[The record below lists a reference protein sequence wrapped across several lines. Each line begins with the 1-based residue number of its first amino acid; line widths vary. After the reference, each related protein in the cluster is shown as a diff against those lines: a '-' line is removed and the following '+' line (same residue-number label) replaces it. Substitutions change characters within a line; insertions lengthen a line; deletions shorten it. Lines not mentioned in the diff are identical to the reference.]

1 MTGISA
7 RARNAFQWRAVQLA
21 GVQFIYFLRL
31 LILAKLLVPEAFGLV
46 AIALTAVGTLM
57 RLSEVGVIPALVQRA
72 NATREEHDAGWM
84 VGVVR
89 AACITLLLVALAPII
104 ARLFN
109 EPRATAII
117 QVLALRPLLESL
129 GSIGIVR
136 LMRELRFRELALIY
150 VPAALL
156 DLVVA
161 IAAASFLGV
170 WALVLGAL
178 AGAVTSTVMS
188 YVHAP
193 HRPRPTLRLDAAA
206 PLVSYGRWVL
216 ASGAIGMAG
225 TLAMQLAI
233 SRELGA
239 AALGVFFLAT
249 KLSLLPIEAASAVI
263 GAVAFPMFAGLRED
277 RAQAA
282 RAFATLLTG
291 LNLLLLPIFAL
302 LYVLA
307 PQLEQVLGT
316 QWAGTTPLVH
326 VLIVAGIVAILCE
339 LVTPLLMGWG
349 RADRAFRLDA
359 AQTVVLLAVLLPGVA
374 LLGAEGAAVSLLL
387 GNVAAAALAFV
398 WMRQMLPNALS
409 GTGRRIAAAGA
420 AALAA
425 AAAAGV
431 TAYALPPLAGLVAG
445 GIAGAA
451 AAGVTLW
458 ALDRGLSLGLGKF
471 RALLPISR
479 SREV

>member
-7 RARNAFQWRAVQLA
+7 QARNAFQWRAVQLA

-31 LILAKLLVPEAFGLV
+31 LILAKLLVPEAFGLL
-46 AIALTAVGTLM
+46 AIALTAVATLM
-57 RLSEVGVIPALVQRA
+57 RLSEIGVVPALVQRT
-72 NATREEHDAGWM
+72 NATREEHDAGWTA
-84 VGVVR
+84 GLVR
-89 AACITLLLVALAPII
+89 AACITLALVVLAPII
-104 ARLFN
+104 ARLFD
-109 EPRATAII
+109 EPRATGII
-117 QVLALRPLLESL
+117 QVLALRPLIESL

-150 VPAALL
+150 VPAAIL

-161 IAAASFLGV
+161 IATAPFLGV
-170 WALVLGAL
+170 WALVVGAL
-178 AGAVTSTVMS
+178 VGAVTSTVMS

-193 HRPRPTLRLDAAA
+193 HRPRPSLNWAAAA
-206 PLVSYGRWVL
+206 PLMNYGRWVL

-225 TLAMQLAI
+225 TLAMQLVI
-233 SRELGA
+233 SRQLGA
-239 AALGVFFLAT
+239 AALGLFFLAT
-249 KLSLLPIEAASAVI
+249 KLALLPIEAASAVI

-291 LNLLLLPIFAL
+291 LYLLLLPVFAL

-307 PQLEQVLGT
+307 PQLEQMLGS

-326 VLIVAGIVAILCE
+326 LLVVAGIVGILCE

-359 AQTVVLLAVLLPGVA
+359 AQTVVLLVALLPAVA
-374 LLGAEGAAVSLLL
+374 LLGAEGAAVALLL
-387 GNVAAAALAFV
+387 GNLAAAALAIA

-425 AAAAGV
+425 AAAAGL
-431 TAYALPPLAGLVAG
+431 TAWALPPLAGLVAG
-445 GIAGAA
+445 GIAGVAA
-451 AAGVTLW
+451 AALTLR
-458 ALDRGLSLGLGKF
+458 ALDHRAGLELGKF
-471 RALLPISR
+471 RELLPIPR
-479 SREV
+479 SREA

>member
-21 GVQFIYFLRL
+21 GVQFVYFLRL
-31 LILAKLLVPEAFGLV
+31 LILAKLLVPEAFGLL

-57 RLSEVGVIPALVQRA
+57 RLSEIGVVPALVQRV
-72 NATREEHDAGWM
+72 NATREEYDAGWTA
-84 VGVVR
+84 GLVR
-89 AACITLLLVALAPII
+89 AACITLVLVALAPII

-109 EPRATAII
+109 EPRATGII
-117 QVLALRPLLESL
+117 QVLALRPLIESL

-150 VPAALL
+150 VPAALV

-161 IAAASFLGV
+161 IAAAPFLGV
-170 WALVLGAL
+170 WALVVGAL

-188 YVHAP
+188 YVQAP
-193 HRPRPTLRLDAAA
+193 HRPRPTLRLAVAA
-206 PLVSYGRWVL
+206 PLMSYGRWVL

-225 TLAMQLAI
+225 TLAMQLVI

-239 AALGVFFLAT
+239 AALGLFFLAT
-249 KLSLLPIEAASAVI
+249 KLALLPIEAASAVI

-277 RAQAA
+277 RVQAA
-282 RAFATLLTG
+282 RAFASLLTG
-291 LNLLLLPIFAL
+291 LYLLLLPVFAL

-307 PQLEQVLGT
+307 PQLEQALGT

-326 VLIVAGIVAILCE
+326 LLVAAGIVAILCE

-359 AQTVVLLAVLLPGVA
+359 AQTVVLLVALLPGVA

-387 GNVAAAALAFV
+387 GNVAAAALAV
-398 WMRQMLPNALS
+398 AWMRQMLPNALS
-409 GTGRRIAAAGA
+409 GTGRRIAAACA

-425 AAAAGV
+425 AAAAGL

-445 GIAGAA
+445 GVAGVA

-458 ALDRGLSLGLGKF
+458 ALDHGLGLELGRF
-471 RALLPISR
+471 REMLPISR
-479 SREV
+479 SRET